1 MSIRTEKLASEIK
14 KALSRPLQ
22 DFAYSNGGGMITIT
36 SVVVS
41 PDGSVAKLHI
51 SIFANSAGNDNILR
65 KLNEEHYFLNRVLA
79 TQVRLR
85 IIPELR
91 FYLDD
96 SLDQIEHISNILK
109 SNPPLSKE
117 TDESEGVQNSDD
129 GNEDSE

>member
-1 MSIRTEKLASEIK
+1 VSIRTEKLGSEIK
-14 KALSRPLQ
+14 KALSMPLQ
-22 DFAYSNGGGMITIT
+22 EYARTNGGGMITVT

-51 SIFANSAGNDNILR
+51 SIFANSLGNAQILL
-65 KLNEEHYFLNRVLA
+65 KLNEDHHFLNRVLA

-96 SLDQIEHISNILK
+96 SLDQIEHINKILK
-109 SNPPLSKE
+109 TNPPLSKE
-117 TDESEGVQNSDD
+117 DDELNETLSSDSVD
-129 GNEDSE
+129 DDSQ